1 MNNDVI
7 KKWRVLAM
15 LNNIKNAVQGGK
27 DVFPM
32 IQSYMD
38 FVKNINESER
48 EKGKNE
54 LR

>member
-15 LNNIKNAVQGGK
+15 LNNIKNSVQDGK
-27 DVFPM
+27 NVFPI

-38 FVKNINESER
+38 FVKNIDESER
-48 EKGKNE
+48 EKKM
-54 LR
+54 